1 MANQNCIIG
10 IVGAGAM
17 GTGIAQ
23 VLASAGHPVMLFDSA
38 DGVAENSKQRIAD
51 VLKRLVEKERISE
64 QDRTTFLNNITPC
77 TQISD
82 LAPARLIME
91 AALEQLDVKHEVFT
105 RLEDICSKD
114 TILATNTSSLSVT
127 EIGSCLNDPGRFIG
141 LHFFNPAP
149 LMALV
154 EVVPGLNT
162 APHVIDTVKH
172 QVKSWGKIPVL
183 AKSTPGFIVNRVARP
198 YYGETFR
205 LLEEGVVDPA
215 TLDAAMCESGGFRM
229 GPCELMDLIGLDI
242 GLAVTRSVWQACHGD
257 SRYAPSFLQEEMVDG
272 NRLGRKTKRG
282 FYDYKEDSERALP
295 VDAATGNKP
304 DKVTIHGEWRPAKSL
319 LILLQN
325 TDIEVSYKPGHSD
338 YEFMIE
344 LENCVITVT
353 DGRPAYEIAAKV
365 FSDFQKKD
373 VIIFDLAYDYTITKR
388 IIMAAPDGCS
398 MSSLNEAVGF
408 FQTLGKQVSIID
420 DSPGLIVGRIVC
432 MLINEA
438 ADVVHRGISSVEDV
452 DIAMTKGVNY
462 PCGLLKWC
470 DQLGSLYV
478 ATVIMN
484 LRAIYAEER
493 YRVSPLLKRKAALGG
508 KFYA

>member
-1 MANQNCIIG
+1 MANQKCIVG

-23 VLASAGHPVMLFDSA
+23 VMASAGHPVLLFDNA

-64 QDRTTFLNNITPC
+64 QDRTILLNNITPC
-77 TQISD
+77 DQLKD
-82 LAPARLIME
+82 LALAKFILE
-91 AALEQLDVKHEVFT
+91 AALEQLDVKHEIFT

-114 TILATNTSSLSVT
+114 TILSTNTSSISVT

-162 APHVIDTVKH
+162 APHIIDTVRR

-198 YYGETFR
+198 YYGEAFR
-205 LLEEGVVDPA
+205 LLEERIVEPV
-215 TLDAAMCESGGFRM
+215 TLDAAMRESGGFRM

-257 SRYAPSFLQEEMVDG
+257 SRYAPSFLQEEMVAG

-282 FYDYKEDSERALP
+282 FYDYNEDAERALP
-295 VDAATGNKP
+295 VDAVTGNKP
-304 DKVTIHGEWRPAKSL
+304 NKVTIHGEWRPAKSL
-319 LILLQN
+319 LVLLQN
-325 TDIEVSYKPGHSD
+325 TDFKVSHKPGQPD

-344 LENCVITVT
+344 LENSVLTVT

-365 FSDFQKKD
+365 FSEFQKKD

-388 IIMAAPDGCS
+388 IIMAASDGCS

-408 FQTLGKQVSIID
+408 FQTLGKHVSIID
-420 DSPGLIVGRIVC
+420 DSPGLIVGRTVC

-438 ADVVHRGISSVEDV
+438 ADAVHSGICSIEDA
-452 DIAMTKGVNY
+452 DTAMTKGVNY
-462 PCGLLKWC
+462 PCGLLEWC
-470 DQLGSLYV
+470 DQLGSRYV
-478 ATVIMN
+478 VNMIKN
-484 LRAIYAEER
+484 LRAVYAEER